1 MNNKQ
6 PPPPKNHP
14 FRGPWGEPPS
24 QRWEQTQDEIKKRRE
39 EMLKKFREYK

>member
-1 MNNKQ
+1 MSNKQ

-14 FRGPWGEPPS
+14 FRIPWGEAPS

-39 EMLKKFREYK
+39 QMLKKFRGK